1 MIFLDIRKQRRRKRA
16 ARAKKFASSTGG
28 ANAATAVVVAVEAAT
43 EDQAEVKPSTTAKR
57 QHLGGGGGGVG
68 GAALRNLQR
77 LLSRKKAKATGFQQE
92 DFNIE
97 STEQEILRPPR
108 KALVQTQ
115 IDVEK
120 VCCTPPS
127 FSKRILVP

>member
-57 QHLGGGGGGVG
+57 QHLGGGGGVG